1 MSEAP
6 TNPDGEV
13 NQPQLNMF
21 DVMFGSDESTNPEQ
35 TIEKTKGEVQSESD
49 LVSQLQ
55 KETEE
60 PEEEEAV
67 EAAEEDEPEDEVEVE
82 VEDEVVEIET
92 PQVYT
97 VKIDG
102 DEHEVTLDELRNG
115 YQRQA
120 DYTRKS
126 QSLAEQRKAYE
137 ANLEA
142 VQNERGQY
150 SQALEILSQQQGAEL
165 KHFQNTDWA
174 TLKEDDP
181 MEYMEKRI
189 AFQDA
194 KDRIN
199 TVKEEQ
205 SRVNQQHQQE
215 VSQIVTEKLQVEAG
229 KLSKELP
236 EYADPSS
243 NLRNEIR
250 DYTLGLGFSPEDVDG
265 ITDHRVV
272 LVLHKAM
279 LADKGS
285 KASSKKSKTVPK
297 VVKSGTPQTKN
308 QKSRRAKQTVRERL
322 AKTGHQRDAA
332 NVFLDLL
339 ES

>member
-1 MSEAP
+1 MSEAQ
-6 TNPDGEV
+6 TNPKGEV
-13 NQPQLNMF
+13 DKPQLSMF
-21 DVMFGSDESTNPEQ
+21 DVMFGSDEGTNPEQ

-150 SQALEILSQQQGAEL
+150 TQALEVLAAQQGADLERF
-165 KHFQNTDWA
+165 KSIDWA
-174 TLKEDDP
+174 TLKQDDP
-181 MEYMEKRI
+181 MEYMEKRLEL
-189 AFQDA
+189 QDTQDKISSVRTEQERVQRQA
-194 KDRIN
+194 VDDSKVFLQN
-199 TVKEEQ
+199 KLHKEAETL
-205 SRVNQQHQQE
+205 
-215 VSQIVTEKLQVEAG
+215 TEK
-229 KLSKELP
+229 LP

-250 DYTLGLGFSPEDVDG
+250 EYTLGLGFSPEDVDG

>member
-1 MSEAP
+1 MSEAQ
-6 TNPDGEV
+6 TNPQGEV
-13 NQPQLNMF
+13 DKPQLNMF
-21 DVMFGSDESTNPEQ
+21 DVMFGSDENTNPEQ
-35 TIEKTKGEVQSESD
+35 TIEKTKGKVQSESD

-55 KETEE
+55 EETEE

-67 EAAEEDEPEDEVEVE
+67 EAASEDQLEDEVEVE
-82 VEDEVVEIET
+82 VEDEVVETET

-137 ANLEA
+137 SNLEA

-150 SQALEILSQQQGAEL
+150 AQALEVLSAQQGADLERF
-165 KHFQNTDWA
+165 KSVDWA
-174 TLKEDDP
+174 TLKQDDP
-181 MEYMEKRI
+181 MEYMEKRLEL
-189 AFQDA
+189 QDA
-194 KDRIN
+194 KDKILSVRAEQERVQQQAVDDSKTFLQN
-199 TVKEEQ
+199 KLQKEAETL
-205 SRVNQQHQQE
+205 
-215 VSQIVTEKLQVEAG
+215 TEKL
-229 KLSKELP
+229 P
-236 EYADPSS
+236 EYSDPSS
-243 NLRNEIR
+243 NLRNQIR
-250 DYTLGLGFSPEDVDG
+250 DYTLGLGFSQEDVDG

-285 KASSKKSKTVPK
+285 TAPSKKTKTVPK
-297 VVKSGTPQTKN
+297 VVKSGTPQTKA
-308 QKSRRAKQTVRERL
+308 QKSRKAKQNVRERL

>member
-1 MSEAP
+1 MSEAQ
-6 TNPDGEV
+6 TNPKGEV
-13 NQPQLNMF
+13 DKPQLSMF